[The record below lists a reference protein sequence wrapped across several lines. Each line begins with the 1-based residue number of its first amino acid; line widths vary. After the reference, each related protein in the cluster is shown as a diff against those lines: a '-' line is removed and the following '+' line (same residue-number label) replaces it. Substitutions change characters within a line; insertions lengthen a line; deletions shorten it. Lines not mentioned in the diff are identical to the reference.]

1 MAESTFAR
9 LPAGYVI
16 GSLPVKYSFWTSIT
30 KSARFGFPAI
40 KLIVGQRKKWR
51 ISAVVQNASNQKSPQ
66 RFEALTA
73 EIHMDLGD
81 QIIAPAEPV
90 SFSYPLME
98 NRLGLKY
105 LAWPT
110 RRIQSISSGVI
121 GPFSSASSAAVRSD
135 ADLGP
140 VRQRST
146 AGFVKLNR

>member
-1 MAESTFAR
+1 
-9 LPAGYVI
+9 
-16 GSLPVKYSFWTSIT
+16 
-30 KSARFGFPAI
+30 
-40 KLIVGQRKKWR
+40 
-51 ISAVVQNASNQKSPQ
+51 
-66 RFEALTA
+66 
-73 EIHMDLGD
+73 MDLGD
-81 QIIAPAEPV
+81 QIIAPAEPI

-121 GPFSSASSAAVRSD
+121 GPLSNASSAAVRSET
-135 ADLGP
+135 DLGP

>member
-1 MAESTFAR
+1 M
-9 LPAGYVI
+9 

-30 KSARFGFPAI
+30 NSARFGFSVI
-40 KLIVGQRKKWR
+40 KLIVGQQ
-51 ISAVVQNASNQKSPQ
+51 VQ
-66 RFEALTA
+66 RL
-73 EIHMDLGD
+73 
-81 QIIAPAEPV
+81 
-90 SFSYPLME
+90 YPLME

-105 LAWPT
+105 LALPT

-121 GPFSSASSAAVRSD
+121 GPLSSASSAAVRSD

>member
-1 MAESTFAR
+1 M
-9 LPAGYVI
+9 
-16 GSLPVKYSFWTSIT
+16 
-30 KSARFGFPAI
+30 PAI
-40 KLIVGQRKKWR
+40 KKC
-51 ISAVVQNASNQKSPQ
+51 PQ
-66 RFEALTA
+66 RFEALRA

-81 QIIAPAEPV
+81 QIIAPADPI

-98 NRLGLKY
+98 NRVGLKY

-110 RRIQSISSGVI
+110 RRIQFISSGAI
-121 GPFSSASSAAVRSD
+121 GPLSTASSAATRSE